1 MNRGEAVMGFGDIF
15 KNSFVARFTSED
27 ISVLQIFG
35 VLCLVALISIYI
47 FGVYRLITRK
57 AFYSKNF
64 NISIAALAMITAAI
78 ILAVQS
84 NIVISLGMVGA
95 LSIVRFRTAV
105 KDPMDLCFMFWA
117 IAVGICCGAHM
128 AEIAIILSVF
138 MTILVFALDK
148 IPMGR
153 APMILV
159 VNMDDIDTELE
170 LVNKIKEYCRYFK
183 IKSRNIRENN
193 CNLVIE
199 VRVKEEYQL
208 VQGVKEVK
216 GIKNVSLVSH
226 DGEAAF

>member
-1 MNRGEAVMGFGDIF
+1 MSFSDIF
-15 KNSFVARFTSED
+15 KNSFIARFTSED
-27 ISVLQIFG
+27 ITVLQIFG
-35 VLCLVALISIYI
+35 VLFLVALLSIYI
-47 FGVYRLITRK
+47 FGVYRLVTRK
-57 AFYSKNF
+57 TFYSKNF
-64 NISIAALAMITAAI
+64 NISIASLAMITAAI

-105 KDPMDLCFMFWA
+105 KDPMDLCFLFWS

-138 MTILVFALDK
+138 MTILVFTLDK
-148 IPMGR
+148 LPIGR

-159 VNMDDIDTELE
+159 VNMEETENE
-170 LVNKIKEYCRYFK
+170 IALVEKVKEYCKYFK

-193 CNLVIE
+193 CNLVLE
-199 VRVKEEYQL
+199 VRVQDEFGL
-208 VQGVKEVK
+208 VQAVKNVQ

-226 DGEAAF
+226 DGEATF

>member
-1 MNRGEAVMGFGDIF
+1 MGFGDIF

-27 ISVLQIFG
+27 ITVLQIF
-35 VLCLVALISIYI
+35 VTLCLVAVISVYI
-47 FGVYRLITRK
+47 FGVYRLVTRK
-57 AFYSKNF
+57 TFYSKNF

-105 KDPMDLCFMFWA
+105 KDPMDLCFLFWA

-138 MTILVFALDK
+138 MTGLVFILDK

-159 VNMDDIDTELE
+159 VNMEEVEIELA
-170 LVNKIKEYCRYFK
+170 LVEKVKEYCKYFK
-183 IKSRNIRENN
+183 IKSRNIREGN

-199 VRVKEEYQL
+199 LRVKDEYQL
-208 VQGVKEVK
+208 VQGLKTVV
-216 GIKNVSLVSH
+216 GVKNVSLVSH
-226 DGEAAF
+226 DGEATF

>member
-1 MNRGEAVMGFGDIF
+1 MTGFGDIF
-15 KNSFVARFTSED
+15 KNGFVEKFTSED
-27 ISVLQIFG
+27 ITVLQIFG
-35 VLCLVALISIYI
+35 VLCLVALISVYI
-47 FGVYRLITRK
+47 FAVYCLVTGK
-57 AFYSKNF
+57 TFYSKNF

-105 KDPMDLCFMFWA
+105 KDPLDLCFLFWS

-138 MTILVFALDK
+138 MTLLVFALDK
-148 IPMGR
+148 LPMGQ

-159 VNMDDIDTELE
+159 VNMEDAGMEPM
-170 LVNKIKEYCRYFK
+170 LVDKIKEYCKYFE

-193 CNLVIE
+193 CNVVIE
-199 VRVKEEYQL
+199 LRVKDEYGL
-208 VQGVKEVK
+208 VQGIKQLK

-226 DGEAAF
+226 DGEATY

>member
-1 MNRGEAVMGFGDIF
+1 MSFQDVF
-15 KNSFVARFTSED
+15 KNSFIARFTSED
-27 ISVLQIFG
+27 ITVLQIFG
-35 VLCLVALISIYI
+35 VLCLVVLISVYI
-47 FGVYRLITRK
+47 FGVYRLVTRK
-57 AFYSKNF
+57 TFYSKNF
-64 NISIAALAMITAAI
+64 NISIAALALITAAI

-105 KDPMDLCFMFWA
+105 KDPMDLCFLFWA

-148 IPMGR
+148 LPMGR

-159 VNMDDIDTELE
+159 VNMEEAKTELA
-170 LVNKIKEYCRYFK
+170 LVEKVNEYCKFFK

-199 VRVKEEYQL
+199 VRVKEEYEL
-208 VQGVKEVK
+208 VQGVKTVA
-216 GIKNVSLVSH
+216 GVKNVSLVSH
-226 DGEAAF
+226 DGEATF